1 MRPPSSP
8 ILSADRH
15 GVHGASKFNPPSNTL
30 AVILSVAGASLTPQE
45 AALFKA
51 HRPYGFILF
60 ARNCENP
67 AQLRKLCADL
77 RGCVGFDCPIL
88 VDQEGGRVQRL
99 KPPHWRAYPP
109 ARDFGRM
116 AESDTHHGTEKALSD
131 LRYTILQMAEDLVDV
146 GIDVN
151 CAPTLDVLC
160 VGAHDVIGD
169 RAFSRDA
176 AVCGRFGLEVCRH
189 YLAAGIIPVMKHL
202 PGHGRATCDS
212 HKDLPRVSAGI
223 SSLRAQDFEPFR
235 IVSESDIGRYVW
247 AMAAHIIYDM
257 IDPEHPSSVSPTII
271 EQVIR
276 EQIGF
281 EGILLSD
288 DISMEALA
296 AYGSVVDR
304 AMACLESGCDFALYC
319 AGKLPE
325 MEDIVKIV
333 PNIGET
339 TRERLQF
346 GTELGSLSA

>member
-1 MRPPSSP
+1 MLPP
-8 ILSADRH
+8 LTADKH
-15 GVHGASKFNPPSNTL
+15 AAHSVSKFDPPSNVL
-30 AVILSVAGASLTPQE
+30 AVILSVAGAFLSAEE
-45 AALFKA
+45 AALFKDS
-51 HRPYGFILF
+51 RPYGFILF

-77 RGCVGFDCPIL
+77 RACVGFHCPIL

-99 KPPHWRAYPP
+99 KPPHWRAYPA
-109 ARDFGRM
+109 ARHFGHIV
-116 AESDTHHGTEKALSD
+116 ESDAPHGEDKALSD
-131 LRYTILQMAEDLVDV
+131 LRYTTLQMAEDLVDV

-160 VGAHDVIGD
+160 AGAHDVIGD
-169 RAFSRDA
+169 RSFGSDPAL
-176 AVCGRFGLEVCRH
+176 CGRLGLSVCRH

-202 PGHGRATCDS
+202 PGHGRAECDS
-212 HKDLPRVSAGI
+212 HKDLPRVSADI
-223 SSLRAQDFEPFR
+223 SSLEEIDFEPFR
-235 IVSESDIGRYVW
+235 IVAQSDVGRYVW

-276 EQIGF
+276 KQIGF

-288 DISMEALA
+288 DISMEALS
-296 AYGSVVDR
+296 AYGGVVDR

-319 AGKLPE
+319 AGKLDE
-325 MEDIVKIV
+325 MAEIVKIV
-333 PNIGET
+333 PNIGEK

-346 GTELGSLSA
+346 GAELGSLTE